1 VEDAREGGSQPIGDA
16 RAPSSSPGDNHSEP
30 PDGGNPAPKV
40 VEGQRGDDVTI
51 DDRNHDV

>member
-16 RAPSSSPGDNHSEP
+16 GVPSSSPGDNHSEP
-30 PDGGNPAPKV
+30 PDGGNPAPEV